1 MRPRWPAP
9 RRQVRGPTRSAEE
22 AEEERG
28 PRGTRAQDAGARR
41 PRVST
46 QAGAV
51 RLAPCKC
58 PLALRSWEKGRG
70 EEAWARVV
78 RFPRVL
84 RVTWDSP
91 TGGGAEAGVGLVA
104 SRAPGCP
111 PAPVGFQIKPQSGRN
126 CLELCPG
133 TLLPWRH
140 LRACRK
146 HLLCVPLCF
155 LLCFKPH
162 SLLDQ
167 SSWRVCLRQT
177 DSSLETRIFISRF
190 NQLPLQHK

>member
-70 EEAWARVV
+70 EGARARVV

-104 SRAPGCP
+104 SPAPGCRP
-111 PAPVGFQIKPQSGRN
+111 PPPPLGFRLSHRVGETVLNSVLEPCYLGGISEPVVST
-126 CLELCPG
+126 CCV
-133 TLLPWRH
+133 
-140 LRACRK
+140 C
-146 HLLCVPLCF
+146 LCVSFSVSNHTLY
-155 LLCFKPH
+155 
-162 SLLDQ
+162 SI
-167 SSWRVCLRQT
+167 RVPGVCA
-177 DSSLETRIFISRF
+177 
-190 NQLPLQHK
+190 